1 MPPTE
6 SASAGE
12 LAMCA
17 CRGRDYKARDLI
29 DAALFRG
36 ELDSNWRQFLTGL
49 EAEKRAD
56 QQDLELD
63 QDAID
68 DAAELFR
75 YAHDLITAEETEQWL
90 EARAL
95 NLVDFTD
102 YFTRQHWRSTIDE
115 KIELPDIDLGSAPA
129 KLRELFTAEL
139 IFSDELD
146 GLNTQLTWRLAALA
160 ATGESNLDPEKI
172 SAERRAFFDRTRVTE
187 SKLNAWL
194 PRVGRDE
201 KWLDEM
207 LAMEVAYQG
216 LCEKALTSEARNK
229 QLATLRMPLTQ
240 FEAEVIELESSEA
253 AKEALLCIRQ
263 DGMSMEEVAADARY
277 PYRRI
282 TFLYEAVPEELKQKF
297 WSAAAG
303 NLLDPLPRGEG
314 FELYRILQKTEPDPT
329 DPNVR
334 DRIDEHLLERQFSA
348 LASDHVQIRLCGASV
363 LGE

>member
-1 MPPTE
+1 V
-6 SASAGE
+6 
-12 LAMCA
+12 
-17 CRGRDYKARDLI
+17 I

-36 ELDSNWRQFLTGL
+36 KLASIWKEFLIGVEAEQRAAQLDIELD
-49 EAEKRAD
+49 D
-56 QQDLELD
+56 
-63 QDAID
+63 DAID

-90 EARAL
+90 KARAL

-115 KIELPDIDLGSAPA
+115 KIEPSDIDLGSAPA

-146 GLNTQLTWRLAALA
+146 GLNTQLMWRLAALA
-160 ATGESNLDPEKI
+160 TTGESNLDPEKI

-201 KWLDEM
+201 NWLDEM
-207 LAMEVAYQG
+207 LAMEVAYQD

-282 TFLYEAVPEELKQKF
+282 TFLYEALPEELKQKF

>member
-1 MPPTE
+1 
-6 SASAGE
+6 
-12 LAMCA
+12 MCA
-17 CRGRDYKARDLI
+17 CRGREYKARDVI

-36 ELDSNWRQFLTGL
+36 ELDSNWRQFLSGL
-49 EAEKRAD
+49 EAEKRAE

-63 QDAID
+63 DDAID
-68 DAAELFR
+68 AAAELFR

-90 EARAL
+90 AARSL
-95 NLVDFTD
+95 NLVDFTG
-102 YFTRQHWRSTIDE
+102 YFTREYWRSTFDE
-115 KIELPDIDLGSAPA
+115 KIDRPNIDLGSAPP

-146 GLNTQLTWRLAALA
+146 GLNTQLMWRLAALA

-172 SAERRAFFDRTRVTE
+172 SAERRAFFDRTKGAK
-187 SKLNAWL
+187 SKLNDWL
-194 PRVGRDE
+194 PRIGRDE
-201 KWLDEM
+201 NWLDEM
-207 LAMEVAYQG
+207 LAMEVAYQS
-216 LCEKALTSEARNK
+216 LCEKALSSEARSK
-229 QLATLRMPLTQ
+229 QLAGLRMPLTQ

-263 DGMSMEEVAADARY
+263 DGLSMEQVAADARY

-314 FELYRILQKTEPDPT
+314 FELYRIIQKTEPDPT

-334 DRIDEHLLERQFSA
+334 GRIDEHLLERQFSA
-348 LASDHVQIRLCGASV
+348 LASDHVQMRLSGASV
-363 LGE
+363 LSE